1 MTRKSVIGASALMV
15 LTMLGS
21 AFAVGASLPA
31 EVQLPIHWGLDG
43 KPDGFSDKWTAL
55 LLPAGITF
63 ALSLLF
69 YFLPALEPRREG
81 LERSQ
86 GLYLWGWVA
95 ILLMGAIIQLAV
107 VAVALGW
114 PVDTG
119 RLVVGG
125 TGAMLVLIGNQLGK
139 SRSMYLIG
147 MRTPWTLAS
156 EDVWIRTHRLAG
168 KLMVAAGL
176 EPERRAYH
184 PHITLARL
192 PRGAGPI
199 KALIEESGGLASPAF
214 EVRDFRLYESRL
226 SPEGP
231 VYTAAALYSLA

>member
-1 MTRKSVIGASALMV
+1 MNRKSVIGASALV
-15 LTMLGS
+15 VATMLGTGV
-21 AFAVGASLPA
+21 AVGASLPA
-31 EVQLPIHWGLDG
+31 DVVLPIHWGLDG
-43 KPDGFSDKWTAL
+43 RPDGFSDKWTAL
-55 LLPAGITF
+55 LLPAAITSC
-63 ALSLLF
+63 LSLLF
-69 YFLPALEPRREG
+69 YFVPALEPRREG

-95 ILLMGAIIQLAV
+95 LLLMGAIIQLAV

-114 PVDTG
+114 PLDAG
-119 RLVVGG
+119 RLIVAG

-176 EPERRAYH
+176 V
-184 PHITLARL
+184 I
-192 PRGAGPI
+192 AG
-199 KALIEESGGLASPAF
+199 
-214 EVRDFRLYESRL
+214 
-226 SPEGP
+226 
-231 VYTAAALYSLA
+231 AALLDLAPEWRMALLIAVIALSAGVPFVYSFLLWRRERVAQSSE